1 MSDPSDFPEIT
12 FKCPKVWAEMPG
24 DERTRFCDVCN
35 RQVNNLSL
43 MNKPERRA
51 LLTAEGQSPCVAYFK
66 HLNGAAIDA
75 TALSEANPLRRI
87 LTQAAAL
94 SISTMSLLPSCTTNA
109 PPPDV
114 PAKNPSGTV
123 IPEMG
128 VGSIISVPSDLWRR
142 EMLQRTVQGG

>member
-94 SISTMSLLPSCTTNA
+94 SISTMSLLPACTTDMPN
-109 PPPDV
+109 PDAS
-114 PAKNPSGTV
+114 AKKPV
-123 IPEMG
+123 DPVVPEMTTG
-128 VGSIISVPSDLWRR
+128 MLSSPPGLMRR